1 MACSSG
7 CPTQDC
13 PSYGACLRRK
23 RQMVAYC
30 RSAYGAD
37 ASKEKLWQQELNL
50 YKEARDAGIQPDG
63 TGMGKIK
70 FAMDQSEKH
79 GMRYGTD
86 FAVAPDGKGGFDAV
100 SNKMVEQVTA
110 EIDRS
115 SDMQMIKES
124 ARGG

>member
-37 ASKEKLWQQELNL
+37 ASRQKLWDRELDL
-50 YKEARDAGIQPDG
+50 YKSARDAGIQPDG
-63 TGMGKIK
+63 TGMDKIR
-70 FAMDQSEKH
+70 FAMEQSEKH

-86 FAVAPDGKGGFDAV
+86 FNVAPDGKGGFDAV
-100 SNKMVEQVTA
+100 SHKMVEQVTA